1 MQKHTQEH
9 KKEKADN
16 MKKVSAFFYYRNKLS
31 QKGKK
36 GITEQHKLENI
47 PNSPPIREIKY
58 HRNKEAK
65 LMTINAILNS
75 VLFRS
80 TMILKMMA

>member
-36 GITEQHKLENI
+36 
-47 PNSPPIREIKY
+47 
-58 HRNKEAK
+58 
-65 LMTINAILNS
+65 
-75 VLFRS
+75 V
-80 TMILKMMA
+80 

>member
-9 KKEKADN
+9 KNKRQIIQKDICLFEFYQ
-16 MKKVSAFFYYRNKLS
+16 KKFT

-36 GITEQHKLENI
+36 GITEQHKLVNI
-47 PNSPPIREIKY
+47 PNNPPIREIKY
-58 HRNKEAK
+58 HKNKEAT

-75 VLFRS
+75 V
-80 TMILKMMA
+80 